1 MTFSTFSQQLHA
13 GRSAVLK
20 DAELLP
26 LVPAARRCNQ
36 RRHRHRQLERPG
48 ATAAASRWAVAAGP
62 SRQPPALSL
71 PRPPII
77 ACALA
82 IRVLSELDLRIQVG
96 LGTQL
101 VRPDT

>member
-1 MTFSTFSQQLHA
+1 M
-13 GRSAVLK
+13 LK

-36 RRHRHRQLERPG
+36 RRHRQRQRPG
-48 ATAAASRWAVAAGP
+48 ATAAASRWARAAGP

-71 PRPPII
+71 PTPSII

-82 IRVLSELDLRIQVG
+82 IRVPSELDLRIQVG

>member
-1 MTFSTFSQQLHA
+1 M
-13 GRSAVLK
+13 LK

-26 LVPAARRCNQ
+26 LVLAARRGYQ
-36 RRHRHRQLERPG
+36 RRHRHRQPPG
-48 ATAAASRWAVAAGP
+48 ATAAASRWAVPAGP

-71 PRPPII
+71 PHPLRI
-77 ACALA
+77 AGALA
-82 IRVLSELDLRIQVG
+82 ICVPSELDLRIQVG

>member
-1 MTFSTFSQQLHA
+1 MFSQQLHA

-26 LVPAARRCNQ
+26 LVPADRRCNQ
-36 RRHRHRQLERPG
+36 RLHRQRQRPG

-71 PRPPII
+71 PRPLNNSMCTGDS
-77 ACALA
+77 CAFRA
-82 IRVLSELDLRIQVG
+82 GFAHSGRTGNTAYQA
-96 LGTQL
+96 
-101 VRPDT
+101 

>member
-1 MTFSTFSQQLHA
+1 MHA

-36 RRHRHRQLERPG
+36 RRHRQRQRPG
-48 ATAAASRWAVAAGP
+48 ATAAASRWAGP
-62 SRQPPALSL
+62 SRHTRPASL
-71 PRPPII
+71 QRCRYPAPSII

-82 IRVLSELDLRIQVG
+82 IRAPSELDLRIQVG

-101 VRPDT
+101 IRPDT

>member
-1 MTFSTFSQQLHA
+1 M
-13 GRSAVLK
+13 LK

-36 RRHRHRQLERPG
+36 RRQRQRQRPS
-48 ATAAASRWAVAAGP
+48 ATAAATSWAVAAGP

-71 PRPPII
+71 P

-82 IRVLSELDLRIQVG
+82 IRVPSELDLRSQVG
-96 LGTQL
+96 LGTQI